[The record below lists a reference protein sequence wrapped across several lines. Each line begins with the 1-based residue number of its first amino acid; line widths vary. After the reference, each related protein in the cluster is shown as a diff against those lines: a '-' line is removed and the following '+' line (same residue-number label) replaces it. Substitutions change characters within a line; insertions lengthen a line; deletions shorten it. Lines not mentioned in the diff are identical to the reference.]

1 MAYNKKIQIQHCTET
16 KDEIGN
22 IVQEWTLF
30 HEVWAEIKTAGSK
43 EYYAASQ
50 VNTQSGITFKLR
62 YSRVLSVMLPSELR
76 IVYNDRIY
84 DVKSVIDTDERHR
97 ETVIQAEI
105 RNGES
110 ENE

>member
-76 IVYNDRIY
+76 IVYNGKIY
-84 DVKSVIDTDERHR
+84 NVKSIEDTNEQHR
-97 ETVIQAEI
+97 ETVIHATVM
-105 RNGES
+105 NGES
-110 ENE
+110 TNE